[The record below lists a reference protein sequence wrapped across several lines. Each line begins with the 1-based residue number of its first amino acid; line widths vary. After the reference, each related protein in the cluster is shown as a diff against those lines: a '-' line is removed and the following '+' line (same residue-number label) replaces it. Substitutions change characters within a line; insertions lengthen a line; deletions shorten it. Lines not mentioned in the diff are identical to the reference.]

1 LLQAGDSPRFLRLRV
16 VHPDASEHS
25 QVGNQAGRKTREK
38 IMNRLL
44 TIAELQHRS
53 QSELRALFRQ
63 ASQALARTA
72 TGTPERFAGL
82 ATLENVSRAMTMGSP
97 GF

>member
-1 LLQAGDSPRFLRLRV
+1 MLSGIHKA
-16 VHPDASEHS
+16 
-25 QVGNQAGRKTREK
+25 GNQAGRKTREK

-53 QSELRALFRQ
+53 QSELRALFRL

-72 TGTPERFAGL
+72 TGTPERLTGL
-82 ATLENVSRAMTMGSP
+82 ATLENISRAMTMTP
-97 GF
+97 GARGF